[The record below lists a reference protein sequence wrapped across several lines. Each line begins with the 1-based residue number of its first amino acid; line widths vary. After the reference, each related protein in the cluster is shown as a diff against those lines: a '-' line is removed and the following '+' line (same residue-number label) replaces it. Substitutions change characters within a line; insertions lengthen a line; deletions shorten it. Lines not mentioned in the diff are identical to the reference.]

1 MLRSAQHFD
10 TRPLEDPASEG
21 RPTVVPAGPAWFG
34 SVMGTSLLSSLLRAH
49 GIAVLDVVLCLIGW
63 ALLILLTVGFLARCV
78 RRPRVLRDSLSKHSE
93 VSAWGMV
100 SMGCLSVGSA
110 TSTVIPHWLPQ
121 LETTAW
127 SVDWIL
133 WFIGTAIG
141 WVSAV
146 GVAAKL
152 MKIHHERPLPAWGLP
167 VVAPMVTATTGA
179 QLVAHAASPHGAI
192 LTGLLS
198 VGSFFVALAMGVAVF
213 GVAYEHSWR
222 HEALPAAAAASSFIP
237 LGIVGQSTA
246 AAQSLAMAG
255 APFVSP
261 GVDSIL
267 SEIAH
272 GYGVVVLCIGI
283 PVFAWAAATTY
294 RQFLRGMPFTPGWW
308 AMTFPVGTC
317 SLGTHLMGWDLLS
330 LALLLV
336 LAVHWCIAATG
347 SVTNLARAVATARPV
362 RPSR

>member
-10 TRPLEDPASEG
+10 THPRENTESIR
-21 RPTVVPAGPAWFG
+21 RPTAFPAGPAWFG
-34 SVMGTSLLSSLLRAH
+34 SVMGTSLLASLVRAH
-49 GIAVLDVVLCLIGW
+49 GIPVLDVVLCLTAW
-63 ALLILLTVGFLARCV
+63 ALLVLISVGFLARCI
-78 RRPRVLRDSLSKHSE
+78 RRPRVLMDSLSRHSE
-93 VSAWGMV
+93 ISAWGMV
-100 SMGCLSVGSA
+100 SMGYLSVGSA
-110 TSTVIPHWLPQ
+110 TSAVIPHWIPQ
-121 LETTAW
+121 LEATAW
-127 SVDWIL
+127 SVDWVL
-133 WFIGTAIG
+133 WIIGTAIG

-146 GVAAKL
+146 GFGAKL
-152 MKIHHERPLPAWGLP
+152 MKIHNERPLPAWGLP
-167 VVAPMVTATTGA
+167 MVAPMVTATTGA

-192 LTGLLS
+192 LAGLLS

-213 GVAYEHSWR
+213 GVAYEHAWR
-222 HEALPAAAAASSFIP
+222 HEGLPPAAAASSFIP

-246 AAQSLAMAG
+246 AAQSLAMAA
-255 APFVSP
+255 APFVRPETGS
-261 GVDSIL
+261 VL
-267 SEIAH
+267 SDFAH
-272 GYGVVVLCIGI
+272 IYGVIVLCIGI

-294 RQFLRGMPFTPGWW
+294 RQFLRGMPFSPGWW

-347 SVTNLARAVATARPV
+347 SVTNLTRALVTARPV